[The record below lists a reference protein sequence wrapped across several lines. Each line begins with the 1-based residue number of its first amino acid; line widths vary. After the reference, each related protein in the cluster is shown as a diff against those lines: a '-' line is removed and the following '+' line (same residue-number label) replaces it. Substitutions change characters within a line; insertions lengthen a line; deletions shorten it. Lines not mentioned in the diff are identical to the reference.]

1 MTQSIHRSNR
11 STLRMATRVAGLA
24 TLLAAAG
31 CAPSQWGSNQVPE
44 VNANITEPKDAGSL
58 PMPPDVDVV
67 MANFLAATGDFSTK
81 KEIPGCAIGIM
92 EDDEVTRLKGYG
104 LADVGTN
111 RPFTY
116 FTPSAVGSVSKT
128 WTALAALRLV
138 ELGLLD
144 LEDTVGDYLP
154 NAPADWLPMTIREL
168 LSHRTGLAYMPTFG
182 PDIDTEVELS
192 EYWFGNGNVVLQ
204 LGIHPKVVWVS
215 YTQTPNTPFDQGQS
229 ARYSNTG
236 FMLAGAVI
244 DEIVAANPDVVG
256 DDFTTYERIVWR
268 QVGMF
273 DGNLNNGDQMTSPAL
288 NEYWRQTDIPNL
300 AKGYEYDANSD
311 SFGAVNFGNSGLLS
325 MGPAGWEGP
334 AGGWTVT
341 IGDLTRLMA
350 AIQNNDIISQA
361 TRDNEMLQ
369 VYGSDGGGNWG
380 LGVNQTTKL
389 SRSVYMHDGKY
400 PGYRARY
407 TVWPNESFGVAI
419 MCNEDD
425 ADIKLVVDD
434 IAQIFFNLGAGGA
447 APQVAGVNLAGFGP
461 VFQARVLHEVDEDD
475 PSYEKTSGSDEL
487 PPEIGKRE
495 RKRVARELRH
505 ERRVQ
510 RATARRHK
518 RIANVTEHLGCPA
531 LLDSLVDEHG
541 PLALEPLAQCSVG
554 PRNSNAC
561 IAHQSRH
568 LERQGLFDKR
578 TRARIVACA
587 AHIDKKELKR
597 LAEGD

>member
-1 MTQSIHRSNR
+1 MTRWIYRFVH
-11 STLRMATRVAGLA
+11 STFRGTKGIAGLA
-24 TLLAAAG
+24 ILLTAAG
-31 CAPSQWGSNQVPE
+31 CAPSQWGSNQVPN

-67 MANFLAATGDFSTK
+67 MANFLAATGDFSGK
-81 KEIPGCAIGIM
+81 KKIPGCAIGIM
-92 EDDEVTRLKGYG
+92 EDNEVTRLKGYG
-104 LADVGTN
+104 LADVGAN

-116 FTPSAVGSVSKT
+116 FTPSVIGSVSKT

-154 NAPADWLPMTIREL
+154 NAPASWLPMTIRKL
-168 LSHRTGLAYMPTFG
+168 LSHRTGLAYMPTFN
-182 PDIDTEVELS
+182 PAIDTEAELS
-192 EYWFGNGNVVLQ
+192 EYWFGNGNIIPQ
-204 LGIHPKVVWVS
+204 LGIHPKTVWVS
-215 YTQTPNTPFDQGQS
+215 YTQTPVTAFDPGES

-236 FMLAGAVI
+236 FMLVGAII

-273 DGNLNNGDQMTSPAL
+273 DGNINNGDQMTSPAL

-300 AKGYEYDANSD
+300 AKGYEYDPNGD
-311 SFGAVNFGNSGLLS
+311 SFDEVNFGNSDLLS

-380 LGVNQTTKL
+380 LGVNRTTKL
-389 SRSVYMHDGKY
+389 NRPVYLHDGKY

-434 IAQIFFNLGAGGA
+434 IAQIFFDQGAGGV
-447 APQVAGVNLAGFGP
+447 APGGVGGNFAGFGP
-461 VFQARVLHEVDEDD
+461 VVQARVLPQVDEDD
-475 PSYEKTSGSDEL
+475 PAYQQTFGRDEL
-487 PPEIGKRE
+487 PPEIGTRE
-495 RKRVARELRH
+495 RMRIARDLRH
-505 ERRVQ
+505 ERHVQ
-510 RATARRHK
+510 LVAARRHE
-518 RIANVTEHLGCPA
+518 RIAKVTDHLGCPI
-531 LLDSLVDEHG
+531 LLESLVDRHG
-541 PLALEPLAQCSVG
+541 LTALEPLPQCSAE
-554 PRNSNAC
+554 PKNFNAC
-561 IAHQSRH
+561 IAHRSRD

-578 TRARIVACA
+578 TRARIIACA
-587 AHIDKKELKR
+587 AHVDTNELKR
-597 LAEGD
+597 LVEGD